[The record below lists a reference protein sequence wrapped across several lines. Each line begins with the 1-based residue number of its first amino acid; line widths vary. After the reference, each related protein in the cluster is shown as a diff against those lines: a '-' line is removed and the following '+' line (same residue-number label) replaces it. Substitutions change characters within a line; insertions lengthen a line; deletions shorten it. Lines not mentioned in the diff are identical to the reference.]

1 MSFDFN
7 HQLDISF
14 EASADLST
22 KQYRF
27 MTIDSNG
34 QLALA
39 TRGALA
45 AGILQ
50 DKPAAQGRA
59 GELRTVSGTVSKVVL
74 GGTVTKGQALVSD
87 ANAAAV
93 NASSSDNAYLGFAL
107 EGGSSGQIIAMLWQ
121 PRGLS

>member
-1 MSFDFN
+1 MSFDHTSN
-7 HQLDISF
+7 LDITLP
-14 EASADLST
+14 AAADLSA

-27 MTIDSNG
+27 VTIDSNG
-34 QLALA
+34 RAALS

-45 AGILQ
+45 SGILQ
-50 DKPAAQGRA
+50 DKPAALDRPGRI
-59 GELRTVSGTVSKVVL
+59 RTVSGVISKVVL

-93 NASSSDNAYLGFAL
+93 NASSADNNYMGIAI
-107 EGGSSGQIIAMLWQ
+107 ESGASGDIIAMLLQ